1 MRPLITLGRDRR
13 GVALIEF
20 AFTFPILLL
29 LFLGGYQLA
38 DAVACQ
44 RKVGLADR
52 TIVDLASTPKTLTK
66 ADLQTILESSTA
78 MLAPYSR
85 AGATVRVLQ
94 IVFDAAGTPSINW
107 SRAINTTPRTAI
119 STDDIP
125 ARLRVA
131 NTALIMGEVTY
142 AYDPGVAYRSVGK
155 LNFSDRFFMNPRN
168 SNMVVC
174 NDCR

>member
-1 MRPLITLGRDRR
+1 MRPLTALAEDRR

-38 DAVACQ
+38 DAVACK

-52 TIVDLASTPKTLTK
+52 TIVDLASTPKMVTAAELE
-66 ADLQTILESSTA
+66 TILESANA
-78 MLAPYSR
+78 MLAPYP
-85 AGATVRVLQ
+85 GANASVRISQVAVDARRRVS
-94 IVFDAAGTPSINW
+94 IVW
-107 SRAINTTPRTAI
+107 SRGSNVARRTRVTTAEIPRQ
-119 STDDIP
+119 
-125 ARLRVA
+125 LRVA
-131 NTALIMGEVTY
+131 NTYLVMGEVAY